1 MGIAATP
8 EALSSDPAD
17 YDSDGDGRPDQ
28 PSEETAIEVATRLGV
43 EVEVLS
49 LRSESQ
55 TVVADAEGLLS
66 VEDFGSPIRIQTDPD
81 GADDGWVDVDYDLEE
96 TGDGVWAPKA
106 SRADVVVNGTVDGV
120 VEAARVTYED
130 GSSVA
135 VTWPEDN
142 PGELGEPVIEGGLAT
157 YPLEGFSGSVDL
169 VVAMTTTGAST
180 WLRINEALTPEE
192 TAAIESEG
200 VTFGVRTSGGVDLQT
215 SDEAI
220 AADPALATDV
230 SPGALV
236 LTDDDGEAVGATP
249 PLVAWDSSA
258 LDEVGMPTEYTL
270 LGSDLTE
277 LEGTGDPGDA
287 GDASGSGDSSEH
299 ELTVTPPAEL
309 LGGTDGAGAGVEYP
323 VIIDP
328 QFENLTQS
336 QDTWI
341 RNGTTALN
349 GSDSK
354 LLVGKHGTS
363 GAAANLAASLL
374 QFQSTV
380 FDGRQID
387 QAYLGLYQYG
397 AGTCA
402 DRTMNIYSIRDQWAQ
417 SQTTW
422 ANQPS
427 FYNTNFE
434 TATQNRA
441 PSCSS
446 GAGYVDMKITPIV
459 RDWAHGARPNRG
471 VILAAPNGSDTTS
484 ARSYCSMDYSA
495 AFPGC
500 DHKPYLRVSYSLAIA
515 GQRPGASHLS
525 FTASDRIN
533 TTVDVGTG
541 NLMVTVNG
549 LNLPTMDGQ
558 LPLSATYNAVG
569 GSTDRRLGRGWI
581 LENTTDIRMT
591 PRAGSQSSA
600 DVVFTGP
607 GGRTEEFTTT
617 TTSGSGVTS
626 YDSPDGVKADLFRSS
641 NGYTLKM
648 RESQMK
654 YVFSPD
660 GGLLRMED
668 RNGNTTGV
676 SEGATPSGSAYKN
689 LTIETPAGSVAA
701 RTGNITTTSNGTT
714 TITQGTSSALRTIS
728 FARSNNQTTSF
739 TDARGRTTT
748 FSYNSNGLLS
758 EIAAPGNVTTQFTYD
773 DRRRV
778 TAVTQVENAS
788 GGPGNSIT
796 RFSYPNRHLTRVAAP
811 DTNQSQSVDEAPN
824 TVYEID
830 DYNRV
835 KKTIDPEGRE
845 RSRTYTPNSDTAT
858 STLGASSGGGGGGGA
873 AAGSTITNTW
883 EGNGGDSMTG
893 STMPT
898 GASSSWEYNGTA
910 GAVYSPT
917 SSEDDA
923 GNQSLYTYNGA
934 GNQMT
939 SSDASQATA
948 EVTRNSD
955 GTIDTATSPGNGS
968 NDTNYGY
975 TNRQVTSMTPVTGS
989 SLTARA
995 YTYDTVGRL
1004 ATSTNGRGITTTY
1017 SYNENDQVVS
1027 VTHDGGGT
1035 GGSGTQTVTYGYDA
1049 AGRQNSRVD
1058 THGTT
1063 TTTYDQLGRLL
1074 TRVNTAGGG
1083 TITYTYDKASRLA
1096 SSTST
1101 EGGTTNYAY
1110 DNAGTPTGYNYPV
1123 TPGSSTRITVRFTTD
1138 DKGRR
1143 TGTYVAPNADFTT
1156 WTARTTNTYDK
1167 SGRVSRVRADRG
1179 NGTPD
1184 IIDVSYCYVA
1194 GTTPASACPENDTDN
1209 DRAKLAWKKDNLTGD
1224 GVRYTYDE
1232 TGRLTN
1238 AQPTAGGTT
1247 YSYDYN
1253 QAGART
1259 SATAGSTTQTL
1270 TFNAAHQISTSGY
1283 TYDGAGNLTADPA
1296 SGSTNITYT
1305 PADQLNSVNK
1315 NGTTYYYSHAGDD
1328 NNELLEQSS
1337 PDGTYRYTYGRN
1349 AGTGVPV
1356 VEQVH
1361 RTFNSNG
1368 SVVTNAA
1375 AVISDPVTGTPV
1387 MLKSDDGIASIYVY
1401 DGTPGAPIALI
1412 SDQAGQAARTAA
1424 YTYDP
1429 YGAATTA
1436 AGANPNVAAENPY
1449 TFSGNGVRDRTTNWV
1464 HYGERYYSTRTGT
1477 FTQQDTLDAPLDPNN
1492 ANRYAY
1498 AGGDPI
1504 NNTDPTGRYSWDE
1517 FKGDAKGAISSFADG
1532 WVDYTVTV
1540 IATTTFFAFAGTSA
1554 GCIAGAWAGPPGCA
1568 AGAQTGAGIGTAA
1581 GFIYGNALA
1590 IGQLWANS

>member
-1 MGIAATP
+1 
-8 EALSSDPAD
+8 
-17 YDSDGDGRPDQ
+17 
-28 PSEETAIEVATRLGV
+28 
-43 EVEVLS
+43 
-49 LRSESQ
+49 
-55 TVVADAEGLLS
+55 
-66 VEDFGSPIRIQTDPD
+66 
-81 GADDGWVDVDYDLEE
+81 
-96 TGDGVWAPKA
+96 
-106 SRADVVVNGTVDGV
+106 
-120 VEAARVTYED
+120 
-130 GSSVA
+130 
-135 VTWPEDN
+135 
-142 PGELGEPVIEGGLAT
+142 
-157 YPLEGFSGSVDL
+157 
-169 VVAMTTTGAST
+169 
-180 WLRINEALTPEE
+180 
-192 TAAIESEG
+192 
-200 VTFGVRTSGGVDLQT
+200 
-215 SDEAI
+215 
-220 AADPALATDV
+220 
-230 SPGALV
+230 
-236 LTDDDGEAVGATP
+236 
-249 PLVAWDSSA
+249 
-258 LDEVGMPTEYTL
+258 
-270 LGSDLTE
+270 
-277 LEGTGDPGDA
+277 
-287 GDASGSGDSSEH
+287 
-299 ELTVTPPAEL
+299 
-309 LGGTDGAGAGVEYP
+309 
-323 VIIDP
+323 
-328 QFENLTQS
+328 
-336 QDTWI
+336 
-341 RNGTTALN
+341 
-349 GSDSK
+349 
-354 LLVGKHGTS
+354 
-363 GAAANLAASLL
+363 
-374 QFQSTV
+374 
-380 FDGRQID
+380 
-387 QAYLGLYQYG
+387 
-397 AGTCA
+397 
-402 DRTMNIYSIRDQWAQ
+402 
-417 SQTTW
+417 
-422 ANQPS
+422 
-427 FYNTNFE
+427 
-434 TATQNRA
+434 
-441 PSCSS
+441 
-446 GAGYVDMKITPIV
+446 MKITPIV

-515 GQRPGASHLS
+515 GERPGASHLS

-549 LNLPTMDGQ
+549 LSLPSMDGQ

-581 LENTTDIRMT
+581 LENTTEIRMT
-591 PRAGSQSSA
+591 ARTGSQSEA

-617 TTSGSGVTS
+617 TTSSAGVTS
-626 YDSPDGVKADLFRSS
+626 YTTPDGVKGDLYRSS
-641 NGYTLKM
+641 NGYTLVM
-648 RESQMK
+648 RESKLK

-676 SEGATPSGSAYKN
+676 SEGATPSGSAFKN

-701 RTGNITTTSNGTT
+701 RTGNITTTSGGTT

-728 FARSNNQTTSF
+728 FARSNNQATSF

-758 EIAAPGNVTTQFTYD
+758 QIAAPGNVTTQFSYD

-788 GGPGNSIT
+788 GGPGSSIT

-811 DTNQSQSVDEAPN
+811 DTNQSQSVDQAPN

-830 DYNRV
+830 DYKRV

-858 STLGASSGGGGGGGA
+858 STLGASSGGGSGGGA
-873 AAGSTITNTW
+873 GGSTTTNTW
-883 EGNGGDSMTG
+883 EGNGGDSMTKTQ
-893 STMPT
+893 SPT
-898 GASSSWEYNGTA
+898 GASNSWEYNGSGNSA
-910 GAVYSPT
+910 YSP
-917 SSEDDA
+917 SSSTDDA
-923 GNQSLYTYNGA
+923 DNTSLYTYNGA
-934 GNQMT
+934 GNQLT
-939 SSDASQATA
+939 SSDASEATA

-955 GTIDTATSPGNGS
+955 GTVATATSPGNGS

-1017 SYNENDQVVS
+1017 SYNENDQVVA

-1096 SSTST
+1096 TSTST

-1123 TPGSSTRITVRFTTD
+1123 APGSSTRITVRFTTD

-1194 GTTPASACPENDTDN
+1194 GTTPANACPENDTDN

-1224 GVRYTYDE
+1224 GVRYTYSQS
-1232 TGRLTN
+1232 GRLTD

-1253 QAGART
+1253 EAGART
-1259 SATAGSTTQTL
+1259 SATSGSTTQTL

-1305 PADQLNSVNK
+1305 PADQLNSVVK
-1315 NGTTYYYSHAGDD
+1315 DGTTYFYSHAGDD

-1361 RTFNSNG
+1361 RTFDSNG

-1387 MLKSDDGIASIYVY
+1387 MLKTDDGIASIYVY

-1436 AGANPNVAAENPY
+1436 AGAHPNVAAENPY

-1504 NNTDPTGRYSWDE
+1504 NNTDPTGRLSW
-1517 FKGDAKGAISSFADG
+1517 GDVGDVATGALGLATGYGFDDLYNDAQGCFNGVTLFGAPLAAGGLALGGIAGGPAGGTAGAIG
-1532 WVDYTVTV
+1532 GG
-1540 IATTTFFAFAGTSA
+1540 IAA
-1554 GCIAGAWAGPPGCA
+1554 C
-1568 AGAQTGAGIGTAA
+1568 GIG
-1581 GFIYGNALA
+1581 I
-1590 IGQLWANS
+1590 WANREAPGSLDVVTSS